1 MKKSFLLFII
11 ISLALIFVILLSGC
25 NAVEPRI
32 NLADVTE
39 IELIILESFPVQ
51 VMVVAKGYLPNPC
64 TQINK
69 IIQNREGNSFF
80 ITIKTQSSQEACIQV
95 LTTFEERIPLMVYGL
110 SEGTYTVNVNGI
122 KDTFT
127 LEMDNIYQ
135 AIK

>member
-64 TQINK
+64 T
-69 IIQNREGNSFF
+69 
-80 ITIKTQSSQEACIQV
+80 
-95 LTTFEERIPLMVYGL
+95 
-110 SEGTYTVNVNGI
+110 
-122 KDTFT
+122 
-127 LEMDNIYQ
+127 
-135 AIK
+135 